1 MLFALLH
8 VYQAESVPEL
18 LGVLA
23 ITGTGSV
30 LLCWV
35 FVRWQDN
42 LWAAFFVHAMM
53 NLWWEVFAVDDTA
66 LGGWSANGAR
76 LATILL
82 GIVLSLCKD
91 RLWPR
96 LPVESAN
103 LERVDA
109 PATPSNVR
117 LLGRTCLQPSACPGL

>member
-1 MLFALLH
+1 
-8 VYQAESVPEL
+8 
-18 LGVLA
+18 
-23 ITGTGSV
+23 
-30 LLCWV
+30 
-35 FVRWQDN
+35 
-42 LWAAFFVHAMM
+42 MM

-96 LPVESAN
+96 LPVETAN

-117 LLGRTCLQPSACPGL
+117 LSGRTCFQTSACQGL